1 MVMNILINAFYGTC
15 NVLGPAHVPPTLA
28 LIESLLDHAKIKIWS
43 IIPSIVD
50 DIGESPAI
58 HKKFKDAKV
67 IIASGGE
74 HAFVGANEPLANVT
88 RSREV

>member
-1 MVMNILINAFYGTC
+1 M
-15 NVLGPAHVPPTLA
+15 LGPAHVPPTLA

-74 HAFVGANEPLANVT
+74 HAFVGANELLANVT